1 MGSKVEQVSNY
12 IEQIGWGR
20 YNLKSF
26 LVCGL
31 SWCTLLMWQG
41 CISISLKELKS
52 TWDLSNMKL
61 GFIGSC
67 HTLGVLIGSLFWG
80 YLGDTRG
87 RLRSL
92 KQLYILYILSG
103 PLYAF
108 ANSFAMVSISGA
120 LIGVCNG
127 GVQVL
132 TGTLYLETLPINKK
146 WTLVLLTICISLGG
160 IFAYFCAIVASLCDF
175 NGIEVWRCV
184 GFVNIL
190 VMVFVFFML
199 RKIYESPKF
208 LAKSGQ
214 YIEACEVLE

>member
-26 LVCGL
+26 FICGL

-41 CISISLKELKS
+41 CISISLKELKNS
-52 TWDLSNMKL
+52 WNLSNTQL

-67 HTLGVLIGSLFWG
+67 HTLGVLIGSLLWG
-80 YLGDTRG
+80 YLGDTKG
-87 RLRSL
+87 RLKSL

-103 PLYAF
+103 PVYAF

-127 GVQVL
+127 GAQVL
-132 TGTLYLETLPINKK
+132 TGTLYLETLPMNKK

-160 IFAYFCAIVASLCDF
+160 IFAYFCAIIVSLCEIE
-175 NGIEVWRCV
+175 GIAVWRCV
-184 GFVNIL
+184 GIANIL
-190 VMVFVFFML
+190 VMIFVSFML
-199 RKIYESPKF
+199 RKMHESPKF
-208 LAKSGQ
+208 LAKS
-214 YIEACEVLE
+214 YLYDEACEVLE